1 MVAIVCKALYIGFM
15 TLTEIA
21 KRLAALG
28 NETRLDLYQLLV
40 RAGDKGLAVTQLQK
54 RLNVPA
60 STLSHHLH
68 KLMAVALVTQ
78 ERHGTTLICRADF
91 NVMTRTFDFFARQC
105 CVEDQSCCTASDDNN
120 KRERETNE

>member
-1 MVAIVCKALYIGFM
+1 MIKTSYIPFM

-21 KRLAALG
+21 KRLTALG

-40 RAGDKGLAVTQLQK
+40 RAGDKGLAVTQLQR
-54 RLNVPA
+54 RLKVPA

-68 KLMAVALVTQ
+68 KLMEVSLVNQ
-78 ERHGTTLICRADF
+78 ERQGTTLICRADY
-91 NVMTRTFDFFARQC
+91 NVMMKTFDFFAEQC
-105 CVEDQSCCTASDDNN
+105 CVEDQTCCTASDDNN